1 MVYPVFSVAV
11 VVIVRMGSVLF
22 PILCFLGKNLKKK
35 KKKKQKTDAEILI
48 YVICGLAQT
57 KV

>member
-1 MVYPVFSVAV
+1 MFSVAV

-22 PILCFLGKNLKKK
+22 PILCFLRKNLKTKQNKTKK
-35 KKKKQKTDAEILI
+35 PQKTDAEILI
-48 YVICGLAQT
+48 YLICGWAQT

>member
-22 PILCFLGKNLKKK
+22 PILCFLGKNLKKNK
-35 KKKKQKTDAEILI
+35 NKNQKTDAEILI